1 MLLEGKVAIVSGIGP
16 GMGRDIALAL
26 AAEGADIAMG
36 ARRDRG
42 LIKVAGEVEAMGRR
56 AVWVQTDITV
66 RDDCER
72 LARTARDELG
82 RVDILVNNAFSDGT
96 YSLFEDSDLDAWRQ
110 TMDVNLFGTLQLTQA
125 VLPYLKEQDD
135 SRIIMINSQSG
146 QVTDETFGAYS
157 ASKAALAT
165 ATKTLARELGRHGVR
180 VNGIH
185 PSYIW
190 GKSVEWY
197 INHIAEERGVDLPG
211 RVRRVRRQ
219 ELPEVPAVVGG
230 DRRRRRVLR
239 LAAGQGR
246 HRPEPAGELRRVPEL
261 IDPRSRGESRW
272 SSWCAS

>member
-26 AAEGADIAMG
+26 AREGADIAMG

-42 LIKVAGEVEAMGRR
+42 LIKVAGEVEALGRR
-56 AVWVQTDITV
+56 AVWAQTDITN
-66 RDDCER
+66 RADCDR

-96 YSLFEDSDLDAWRQ
+96 YSLFEDSDLDTWRQ
-110 TMDVNLFGTLQLTQA
+110 TMDINLFGTLQMTQA
-125 VLPYLKEQDD
+125 VVPFLKEQDD

-157 ASKAALAT
+157 TSKAALAT
-165 ATKTLARELGRHGVR
+165 ATRTLARELGRHGVR

-197 INHIAEERGVDLPG
+197 INHLADERGVDFQVVYDEFADKNCLKYLPSSAEIAG
-211 RVRRVRRQ
+211 
-219 ELPEVPAVVGG
+219 AVVFFASP
-230 DRRRRRVLR
+230 
-239 LAAGQGR
+239 LAKAVTGQSL
-246 HRPEPAGELRRVPEL
+246 PVNCGEYLN
-261 IDPRSRGESRW
+261 S
-272 SSWCAS
+272 

>member
-26 AAEGADIAMG
+26 AREGADIAMG

-42 LIKVAGEVEAMGRR
+42 LIKVSGEVEALGRK
-56 AVWVQTDITV
+56 AVWVQTDIT
-66 RDDCER
+66 DPEDCER
-72 LARTARDELG
+72 LARTAREELG

-96 YSLFEDSDLDAWRQ
+96 YAMFADSDLASWRE
-110 TMDVNLFGTLQLTQA
+110 TIDVNLIGTLQLTQA

-146 QVTDETFGAYS
+146 QVMDETFWGYS
-157 ASKAALAT
+157 ASKAALNS
-165 ATKTLARELGRHGVR
+165 ATKTLARELGRDGVR

-197 INHIAEERGVDLPG
+197 INHLAEERGVDFQVVYDEFADKNCLKYLPSSAEIAG
-211 RVRRVRRQ
+211 
-219 ELPEVPAVVGG
+219 AVVFFASPLS
-230 DRRRRRVLR
+230 RAVT
-239 LAAGQGR
+239 GQSL
-246 HRPEPAGELRRVPEL
+246 PVNCGEFLN
-261 IDPRSRGESRW
+261 
-272 SSWCAS
+272 A

>member
-26 AAEGADIAMG
+26 AREGADIAMG

-42 LIKVAGEVEAMGRR
+42 LIKVAAEVEALGRR
-56 AVWVQTDITV
+56 ATWVQTDIT
-66 RDDCER
+66 DPEDCKR
-72 LARTARDELG
+72 LARQAREELG

-96 YSLFEDSDLDAWRQ
+96 HALFEESNLDDWRA
-110 TMDVNLFGTLQLTQA
+110 TMEVNLFGTLQLTQA
-125 VLPYLKEQDD
+125 VVPFLKEQED

-197 INHIAEERGVDLPG
+197 INHLADERGVDFQTVYDEFAGKNCLKYLPSSAEIAG
-211 RVRRVRRQ
+211 
-219 ELPEVPAVVGG
+219 AVVFFASPLSKA
-230 DRRRRRVLR
+230 VT
-239 LAAGQGR
+239 GQSL
-246 HRPEPAGELRRVPEL
+246 PVNCGEYL
-261 IDPRSRGESRW
+261 S
-272 SSWCAS
+272 

>member
-1 MLLEGKVAIVSGIGP
+1 MLLEGKVAVVSGIGP

-26 AAEGADIAMG
+26 AREGADIAMG

-56 AVWVQTDITV
+56 AVWAQTDITS
-66 RDDCER
+66 RADCDR
-72 LARTARDELG
+72 LARLAHDELG

-96 YSLFEDSDLDAWRQ
+96 HSLFEDSDLDAWRE
-110 TMDVNLFGTLQLTQA
+110 TMDINLFGTLQMTQA
-125 VLPYLKEQDD
+125 AVPFLKEQDD

-157 ASKAALAT
+157 TSKAALAT
-165 ATKTLARELGRHGVR
+165 ATRTLARELGRHGVR

-197 INHIAEERGVDLPG
+197 INHLAEERGVDFQVVYDEFADKNCLKYLPSSAEIAG
-211 RVRRVRRQ
+211 
-219 ELPEVPAVVGG
+219 AVVFFASP
-230 DRRRRRVLR
+230 
-239 LAAGQGR
+239 LAKAVTGQSL
-246 HRPEPAGELRRVPEL
+246 PVNCGEHLNY
-261 IDPRSRGESRW
+261 
-272 SSWCAS
+272 

>member
-26 AAEGADIAMG
+26 AREGADIAMG

-42 LIKVAGEVEAMGRR
+42 LIKVAGEVEALGRR
-56 AVWVQTDITV
+56 AVWVQTDITD
-66 RDDCER
+66 REQCER
-72 LARTARDELG
+72 LARTAREELG

-96 YSLFEDSDLDAWRQ
+96 DSLFEDSDLDAWRD
-110 TMDVNLFGTLQLTQA
+110 TMNVNLFGTLQLTQA
-125 VLPYLKEQDD
+125 VVPYLKEQVD

-157 ASKAALAT
+157 TSKAALAT
-165 ATKTLARELGRHGVR
+165 ATKTLARGLGRYGVR

-197 INHIAEERGVDLPG
+197 INHIAEERGVEFQVVYDEFADKNCLKYLPSSAEIAG
-211 RVRRVRRQ
+211 
-219 ELPEVPAVVGG
+219 AVVFFASP
-230 DRRRRRVLR
+230 
-239 LAAGQGR
+239 LAKAVTGQSL
-246 HRPEPAGELRRVPEL
+246 PVNCGEYLN
-261 IDPRSRGESRW
+261 
-272 SSWCAS
+272 